1 MDFMAQIRRETGA
14 TLAEL
19 DLGGGFG
26 IRYTEEDQPKAY
38 GEYMRLVAGAVKA
51 KAAQLDYPVPYMVIE
66 PGRSVVASAGITLYT
81 AGHIKEIPGIRTYVS
96 IDGGMTDNPRYALY
110 QAAYTVVN
118 AGKADEPADA
128 VVTLA
133 RPML

>member
-1 MDFMAQIRRETGA
+1 MLDFMAQIRRETGA

-51 KAAQLDYPVPYMVIE
+51 KAGA
-66 PGRSVVASAGITLYT
+66 AGL
-81 AGHIKEIPGIRTYVS
+81 S
-96 IDGGMTDNPRYALY
+96 CALH
-110 QAAYTVVN
+110 
-118 AGKADEPADA
+118 GD
-128 VVTLA
+128 
-133 RPML
+133 